1 MWKIIVSTLLIVLST
16 TATAQSTDK
25 LMIDLN
31 ALQKPNWTE
40 QERAN
45 ATVITDFVQ
54 NLMNNHNFD

>member
-1 MWKIIVSTLLIVLST
+1 VWKIIVSTLLIVLST